1 MPNSLRYREHLIML
15 EPLAYDCW
23 EVPKTPKT
31 SIEATLRISKVCLS
45 TEELVKLKK
54 LNNE

>member
-15 EPLAYDCW
+15 EPLVYDCW
-23 EVPKTPKT
+23 EVPKTI
-31 SIEATLRISKVCLS
+31 IEATLRISKVCLS

>member
-15 EPLAYDCW
+15 KPLIY
-23 EVPKTPKT
+23 EFSLPNNN
-31 SIEATLRISKVCLS
+31 IEATLRYSKVCLS